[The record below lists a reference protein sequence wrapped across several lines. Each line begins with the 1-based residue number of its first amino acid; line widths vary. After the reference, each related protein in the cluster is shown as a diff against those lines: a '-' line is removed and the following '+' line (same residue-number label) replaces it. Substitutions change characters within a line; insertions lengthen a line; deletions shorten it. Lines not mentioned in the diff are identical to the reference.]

1 MYKNQ
6 IQLFIFIKFTKKY
19 VIQQELDIFILI
31 YLNKEYNK
39 TILFMFQYNLIKN
52 ASLLINIMLIIRVI
66 YIIIVII
73 IVNYE

>member
-1 MYKNQ
+1 M
-6 IQLFIFIKFTKKY
+6 
-19 VIQQELDIFILI
+19 DIFILI

-73 IVNYE
+73 IVNYEWQKINSVINFFVLI

>member
-1 MYKNQ
+1 M
-6 IQLFIFIKFTKKY
+6 
-19 VIQQELDIFILI
+19 DIFILI

-73 IVNYE
+73 IVNYELRRNIQKINSVINFFVLI